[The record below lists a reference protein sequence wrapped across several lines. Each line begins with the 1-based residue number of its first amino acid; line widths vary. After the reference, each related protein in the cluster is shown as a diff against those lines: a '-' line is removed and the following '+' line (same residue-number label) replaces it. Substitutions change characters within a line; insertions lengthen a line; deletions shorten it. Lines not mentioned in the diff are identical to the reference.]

1 MSRQIQLENFTWPWR
16 VARHL
21 RAELWCMFDLLDW
34 LKKTTTTVK
43 EYYCHAINMDGFCL
57 LNGDES

>member
-1 MSRQIQLENFTWPWR
+1 MHVRL
-16 VARHL
+16 VGL
-21 RAELWCMFDLLDW
+21 V
-34 LKKTTTTVK
+34 KKTTTTVK